1 VSDDLHPEVAD
12 QIAGLDIDTS
22 RPLVVS
28 DADDVIFNFV
38 LPFTEFLPQVGLE
51 FTWKSYRFTG
61 NILRE
66 DGTVAEN
73 DEAWDAFHAFYDR
86 HGDALEPIPGAVE
99 ALLALSARAT
109 VIVLTNLPGRHRK
122 YRATNLARLGLN
134 FPLVINIGRKGPA
147 MRALAEGVGAPV
159 FFLDDSPRHI
169 ESVAETAPDVVRLH
183 FVGDK
188 RLATIVEPA
197 PRSHH
202 RTDDWR
208 SARAI
213 IESRLADD
221 GF

>member
-1 VSDDLHPEVAD
+1 MPTTPARSRKCGCASVVTPGSGVSSMYTAAAKPIMARGAILWNWPVEVVG
-12 QIAGLDIDTS
+12 AGVFCL
-22 RPLVVS
+22 L
-28 DADDVIFNFV
+28 
-38 LPFTEFLPQVGLE
+38 L
-51 FTWKSYRFTG
+51 W
-61 NILRE
+61 
-66 DGTVAEN
+66 
-73 DEAWDAFHAFYDR
+73 
-86 HGDALEPIPGAVE
+86 
-99 ALLALSARAT
+99 LALVRLLNVHHRARAT
-109 VIVLTNLPGRHRK
+109 VIVLTNLPGRHRE

-169 ESVAETAPDVVRLH
+169 ESVAETAPDVVCLH
-183 FVGDK
+183 FVGDE
-188 RLATIVEPA
+188 RLAAIVEPA
-197 PRSHH
+197 PQSHH

>member
-1 VSDDLHPEVAD
+1 MSDALHPEVAD
-12 QIAGLDIDTS
+12 QIAGLDIDTD

-51 FTWKSYRFTG
+51 FTWTSYRFTG

-66 DGTVAEN
+66 DGTAAES
-73 DEAWDAFHAFYDR
+73 DEAWAAFHAFYDR
-86 HGDALEPIPGAVE
+86 YGDALEPIPGAVE

-109 VIVLTNLPGRHRK
+109 VIVLTNLPGRHRE

-169 ESVAETAPDVVRLH
+169 ESVAQTAPDVVRLH
-183 FVGDK
+183 FVGDE

-197 PRSHH
+197 PHSHH
-202 RTDDWR
+202 HTNDWR